1 MSAYDHRT
9 MARGW
14 RLFGAPTVAA
24 VVGGSAT
31 AVAWW
36 RLGPV
41 TRGTVWAE
49 DGGVFLRERIA
60 LGPGAVLEPYAG
72 YRHLVPRI
80 VVDLAWLLPVER
92 YAVAVSGL
100 ACLVVGVV
108 CALVFL
114 LSGDVVRPWPLRVL
128 LAAVPVVLPLAP
140 VEISGTAANLHWY
153 VLVLVPW
160 LFTYRVRTWWGA
172 AALAVVTALGVLT
185 EPQSAL
191 FLPLL
196 VLAWLPLRRT
206 TTGRVDLRPLPVTLT
221 ALVGSAVQV
230 ATALTD
236 PRASRPGDPDVGTVL
251 AGYLLQ
257 PLGGAWD
264 RRVDVVAETVH
275 VHGWGVLVVPA
286 VLLAVVLVAAVARG
300 RGRARWIVVAL
311 AGGSVVVWW
320 AALVANGSAVPDWS
334 GPGPAALA
342 AGPQRYAAASGLLLV
357 SSVVLGASV
366 VVQGPGGAGRPGTDR
381 SGRATG
387 WSTVTARLGT
397 VLLAWCVVAAVV
409 VAAVTNAAPGT
420 TRRSAG
426 PVWSAQVPAA
436 AEACRADPALPAVV
450 LRTAPWRAA
459 VPCARLVER

>member
-1 MSAYDHRT
+1 

-14 RLFGAPTVAA
+14 RLYGAPTVAA

-49 DGGVFLRERIA
+49 DGGVFLRERLA

-92 YAVAVSGL
+92 YAVVVSGL

-160 LFTYRVRTWWGA
+160 LYTHRARTWWGA
-172 AALAVVTALGVLT
+172 VALAVVTALGVLSEVQAT
-185 EPQSAL
+185 L

-196 VLAWLPLRRT
+196 LVAWLPLRRT
-206 TTGRVDLRPLPVTLT
+206 ATGRVDLRPLPVTL
-221 ALVGSAVQV
+221 AAVVGSGVQV

-236 PRASRPGDPDVGTVL
+236 PRAFRPGDPGASDVL

-264 RRVDVVAETVH
+264 RRVGVVAETVH
-275 VHGWGVLVVPA
+275 AHGWGVAVLPTVLLVV
-286 VLLAVVLVAAVARG
+286 VLVTAVVLG
-300 RGRARWIVVAL
+300 RGRPRWVVAAL
-311 AGGSVVVWW
+311 AGGSLVVWW
-320 AALVANGSAVPDWS
+320 AALVANGSAVQDWVAL
-334 GPGPAALA
+334 GPAALA

-357 SSVVLGASV
+357 SGAVVAASV
-366 VVQGPGGAGRPGTDR
+366 VIGSVGVPGGAGRPGAGR
-381 SGRATG
+381 SGP
-387 WSTVTARLGT
+387 TVGRSAAAGRL
-397 VLLAWCVVAAVV
+397 VAVVLAWCVVAAVV
-409 VAAVTNAAPGT
+409 VAAVWNAAPGT

-436 AEACRADPALPAVV
+436 AEACRADPTLPSVV

-459 VPCARLVER
+459 VPCDRLVERP

>member
-1 MSAYDHRT
+1 MSAYDQRT
-9 MARGW
+9 MARGS
-14 RLFGAPTVAA
+14 RRFGAPTVAA

-31 AVAWW
+31 ALAWW
-36 RLGPV
+36 RLGPT

-49 DGGVFLRERIA
+49 DGGVFLRDRLA

-160 LFTYRVRTWWGA
+160 TATHRARTWWGA
-172 AALAVVTALGVLT
+172 AALAVVTLAGALT
-185 EPQSAL
+185 EPLATL

-196 VLAWLPLRRT
+196 LAAWLPPART
-206 TTGRVDLRPLPVTLT
+206 ASGRVDLRQLPVTL
-221 ALVGSAVQV
+221 AAVLGSAVQV
-230 ATALTD
+230 QTALTD
-236 PRASRPGDPDVGTVL
+236 ERASRPGDLHGADVL

-257 PLGGAWD
+257 PVAGAWD
-264 RRVDVVAETVH
+264 RRVGVVAEAVRT
-275 VHGWGVLVVPA
+275 HGWGVVVVPV
-286 VLLAVVLVAAVARG
+286 VLLGVVLVAAVVLG
-300 RGRARWIVVAL
+300 RGRARWVVVAL
-311 AGGSVVVWW
+311 GAGSFVVWW
-320 AALVANGSAVPDWS
+320 AALAVNGSPVQDWA
-334 GPGPAALA
+334 GLGPAAVGA
-342 AGPQRYAAASGLLLV
+342 PPSRYAAASGLLLV
-357 SSVVLGASV
+357 SAAVAGASV
-366 VVQGPGGAGRPGTDR
+366 VIGSVGRTGGA
-381 SGRATG
+381 
-387 WSTVTARLGT
+387 ARLGAAA
-397 VLLAWCVVAAVV
+397 LAWCVVAAVV
-409 VAAVTNAAPGT
+409 VAAVTNAPPGA

-426 PVWSAQVPAA
+426 PVWAAEVPAA
-436 AEACRADPALPAVV
+436 AAACRADPAIGSAE

-459 VPCARLVER
+459 VPCDRLVVRR